1 MRRTRRQTQDASG
14 SKDRCPLHRCC
25 RLAPSLGAPRAQHS
39 DCAPRP
45 RAAWRRSY
53 APSAASGRA
62 ARPRVLGAS
71 GDATPGPAVAASPC
85 RAARPARM
93 SWHSAMAAV
102 CRRRQPAP
110 SPSAYCRRG
119 AGGSSR
125 GAPHLAPRS
134 PYPCSVDVRKGA
146 TKAGTGPS
154 ARVGWLIQRRLKS
167 AARAGRPAGACTH
180 HRLRPASR
188 SCSS

>member
-62 ARPRVLGAS
+62 ARPRGLGAS
-71 GDATPGPAVAASPC
+71 GDATPGPAAAASPC

-93 SWHSAMAAV
+93 SWHCAMAAV
-102 CRRRQPAP
+102 YRLRQPAP
-110 SPSAYCRRG
+110 SPSAYAAPVAR
-119 AGGSSR
+119 A
-125 GAPHLAPRS
+125 APHRAPRS
-134 PYPCSVDVRKGA
+134 PGPWSVDVRKGA
-146 TKAGTGPS
+146 TVPGRFQPELTVWVVD
-154 ARVGWLIQRRLKS
+154 RTVRR
-167 AARAGRPAGACTH
+167 RPAGRRVRARVTCCGLPAGAAP
-180 HRLRPASR
+180 LRRQMA
-188 SCSS
+188 